1 MEQNHKC
8 LLEFFLFMLA
18 NEKCESL
25 GNVVNKKWQKCIY
38 PRYWLPFTQHGFLP
52 STQEIWKK
60 AEDNFQMSAK
70 PQNNGIMRVNNV
82 NSFPRDK
89 KRGMTCEHM
98 YVNLRNFSREER
110 KKTKTIIWQSFEKK
124 TEIQQM
130 CGSRIGKH
138 RDKETENFSCRSML
152 NGWKDLI
159 NSDFIN

>member
-1 MEQNHKC
+1 MFVR
-8 LLEFFLFMLA
+8 FFLFMLA

-38 PRYWLPFTQHGFLP
+38 PRYWLPFTRNLAIRTGNV
-52 STQEIWKK
+52 EKK
-60 AEDNFQMSAK
+60 AEDNFQMSLK

-82 NSFPRDK
+82 NSFPREQKTENDMRAHVCK
-89 KRGMTCEHM
+89 FAQFLKR
-98 YVNLRNFSREER
+98 RK
-110 KKTKTIIWQSFEKK
+110 KKTKTIIWHSFEKK
-124 TEIQQM
+124 TEIRQM

-138 RDKETENFSCRSML
+138 RDKETENFSCRFML